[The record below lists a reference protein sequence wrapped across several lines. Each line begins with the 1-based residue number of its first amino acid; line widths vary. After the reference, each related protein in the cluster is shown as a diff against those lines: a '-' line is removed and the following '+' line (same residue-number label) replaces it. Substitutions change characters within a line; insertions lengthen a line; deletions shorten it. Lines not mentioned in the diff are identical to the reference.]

1 MAPNKIILA
10 SIILSFIAGTVASS
24 TLAEAHIDIC
34 KGSTNG
40 KGFQELWAAVCDL
53 QQQIDNIQLIPGPQG
68 PPGPTGATGLQ
79 GPPGPTGATGLQG
92 PPGVPCN
99 ACVDS
104 SSIADGSVATVD
116 IVNGAI
122 TLAKLAANSVN
133 SANIVDGSITNVD
146 VSATAG
152 IAFSKIANTALFTDI
167 LVGSKSLTATT
178 ISSLADQ
185 TVAVTVT
192 GADTTNDVVLC
203 NISSNADFDE
213 IMITQAR
220 ITALNTVSVT
230 LTNPTS
236 GSVTVDSTDVITCVV
251 FKRP

>member
-53 QQQIDNIQLIPGPQG
+53 QQQIDNIQLIPGP
-68 PPGPTGATGLQ
+68 Q

-192 GADTTNDVVLC
+192 GADTTNDVALC
-203 NISSNADFDE
+203 DISTNTDFDE
-213 IMITQAR
+213 ITITQAR

-236 GSVTVDSTDVITCVV
+236 GPVTVDSTDTVTCIV